1 MTTYIARRLL
11 LAIFVLLMVTLVVFF
26 AIRLLPGDP
35 LVIYMGQSSTL
46 TNMTPEGMEQLRREF
61 GLDKPIMVQY
71 VDWMSGLFTG
81 DFGKSIFYHEKVG
94 KLLWQRYPVTIYL
107 GGVSLVVSTLL
118 GIGVGLI
125 AAIRR
130 GKWADGVV
138 TPLSYIGIT
147 VPTFWLGI
155 LMIYLFGLKLNWLP
169 IIGYTSPFEDF
180 GMSVR
185 QAIMPVICLSIGAL
199 AGTARQ
205 TRSSML
211 EVICQDYIRT
221 AWAKGLREQVIVT
234 RHALKNSLI
243 PVITVLGLHLGMI
256 FGGSVI
262 VETIFS
268 IPGVGSLLVSSI
280 FNQDYSVVQSCTL
293 VFAALIV
300 FVNLAVDISYGFI
313 DPRIRYN

>member
-11 LAIFVLLMVTLVVFF
+11 LAIFVLVMVTIVVFF

-46 TNMTPEGMEQLRREF
+46 TNMTPEGLEQLRHEF
-61 GLDKPIMVQY
+61 GLDKPIMMQY

-81 DFGKSIFYHEKVG
+81 NFGKSIFYHEKVG
-94 KLLWQRYPVTIYL
+94 TLLWQRYPVTIYL
-107 GGVSLVVSTLL
+107 GVVSLVVSTIL
-118 GIGVGLI
+118 GIAVGLI

-147 VPTFWLGI
+147 IPTFWLGI

-169 IIGYTSPFEDF
+169 IIGYTSPFQDF

-293 VFAALIV
+293 VFAVLIV

>member
-1 MTTYIARRLL
+1 
-11 LAIFVLLMVTLVVFF
+11 
-26 AIRLLPGDP
+26 
-35 LVIYMGQSSTL
+35 
-46 TNMTPEGMEQLRREF
+46 
-61 GLDKPIMVQY
+61 LDKPIMVQY

>member
-11 LAIFVLLMVTLVVFF
+11 LAIFVLVMVTLVVFF